1 MSTKPKVARFFLRRV
16 ERPAPPPDLATGDL
30 PFSNDDDGFG
40 DQDFRPPQP
49 SVLPEPAHD
58 PAATEAALAAIAA
71 EGLTGRQLRRAR
83 LMAQKHQIAFSSD
96 LHAVL
101 ELRRAGIDPFSQ
113 STEGEGQDTADAP
126 PRLAAVPN
134 ASAPPSDPGRALTRL
149 PGERAQLPGKA
160 RQ

>member
-1 MSTKPKVARFFLRRV
+1 MSTKPKAARFFLRRV

-30 PFSNDDDGFG
+30 PFANDDDGFG

-49 SVLPEPAHD
+49 SVLPEPAQD

-101 ELRRAGIDPFSQ
+101 ELRRAGIDPFLSTLDSQ
-113 STEGEGQDTADAP
+113 RTLYTARRTEIAT
-126 PRLAAVPN
+126 RLAAVEN
-134 ASAPPSDPGRALTRL
+134 RILLYRVIGAETAF
-149 PGERAQLPGKA
+149 
-160 RQ
+160 